1 MGAQTSPGLSD
12 EKAAR
17 ILVAFREG
25 RTLKPFSMRAGQFE
39 AYCKAHPEYARDALP
54 LLDANRKAANQRKGA
69 RIRGK
74 THSINGHSFAEYARV
89 AVHKGWT
96 TRQCRACE
104 QMRYRRGGLMKAE
117 ILEMVTAR
125 IIAGSSLSSFTKAG
139 QGGGYL
145 LRYDTL
151 ARHRREN
158 LEFDHF
164 VIDATKDNKSKGSC
178 AAGAESG
185 TMRSAIRTTITT
197 GSARCCRQAFRT
209 RTMSSATSSSRCST
223 AACSART

>member
-1 MGAQTSPGLSD
+1 MGAQTSPGLCD

-74 THSINGHSFAEYARV
+74 THCINGHSFAEYARV

-117 ILEMVTAR
+117 ILEMVTTR
-125 IIAGSSLSSFTKAG
+125 IIA
-139 QGGGYL
+139 
-145 LRYDTL
+145 
-151 ARHRREN
+151 
-158 LEFDHF
+158 
-164 VIDATKDNKSKGSC
+164 
-178 AAGAESG
+178 
-185 TMRSAIRTTITT
+185 
-197 GSARCCRQAFRT
+197 
-209 RTMSSATSSSRCST
+209 
-223 AACSART
+223 